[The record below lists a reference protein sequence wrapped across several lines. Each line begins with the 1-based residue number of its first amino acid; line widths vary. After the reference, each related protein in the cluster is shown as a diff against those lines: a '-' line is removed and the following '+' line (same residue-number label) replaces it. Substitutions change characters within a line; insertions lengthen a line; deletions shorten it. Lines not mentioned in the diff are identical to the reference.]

1 MDQVNKLKWATW
13 LLIGLATI
21 VGLIALTAME
31 IIPPEPVIAISAM
44 VVTAIFEEKKY
55 AALDKSWQDWY
66 HAQIMEYE
74 LGGPEHVADSQS
86 PRMF

>member
-1 MDQVNKLKWATW
+1 MDEGKLKWATW
-13 LLIGLATI
+13 LLIGLASI
-21 VGLIALTAME
+21 VGLITLTAMG
-31 IIPPEPVIAISAM
+31 IVPPEPLLVITAT

-66 HAQIMEYE
+66 HEQIMEYK
-74 LGGPEHVADSQS
+74 LGEPSDNVDVTQS